1 MKSTIKTFINTY
13 GVNKVHYSIIVY
25 GASVIRVVNFNKTF
39 SISASDLKAAIDRQP
54 ALTGGPFLKGALQEA
69 FRVFEETV
77 GRPGAKKVLVVITD
91 KNSGARPN
99 TLATAVRPLEDKGVL
114 VISVGIGE
122 AVERSEL
129 NVISPNPMD
138 VISARL
144 NVNPSVLAERIMDR
158 ILKRNIPLVDV
169 GFAIS
174 AASID
179 SDYIF
184 ALMKRIINTIIDRYG
199 VLKVRFS
206 VIVYGS
212 KVTTRFTFDNP
223 KFTQEDLI
231 RAVNNTANVP
241 GTPDLEKALKEA
253 ETLFRK
259 TSRPNATKTFVVLSD
274 VVARGNDNA
283 LIALAARLRKSGVL
297 ILSVGFGAKVDQI
310 GNQMSKV
317 VITRSDYI
325 GIPDFITERPV
336 VVAETIM
343 FKALQA
349 NIPEIDLTFALS
361 ATSVFSKR
369 TFNLMKSTVNRII
382 QQYGITRIHYSV
394 IVFGSSPTTHFD
406 FSRTFPNKDDLI
418 RVVSN
423 LPKKSGDP
431 DLAKALESV
440 SKVYELKQVRPN
452 AKKVVVVILDKK
464 TVNTAKEL
472 NKNAVFLVDK
482 GVLAICVGVGSS
494 IDSKELQIITEE
506 KRNIIEVGIAKDSNE
521 LAKEIMAIILR
532 TSGYGQWAQWSTCS
546 KTCRYLGVAGTRR
559 RTRICEI
566 PELGCDGPELE
577 VRECNTEDCQ
587 GCRER
592 VPLNDTNY
600 SASSAIQP
608 ARFARLDTSNPGS
621 FRRAW
626 CANPRV
632 AGRYL
637 QIDLGET
644 VEVYQVATKGQEE
657 SNPSWVTSYVLS
669 ISEDGSSFVNYTQG
683 GQTRVFSGN
692 KDSSSVVFN
701 KLNATTPIQYVRFYP
716 ISFNEQP
723 CLQASVFG
731 CSAVI
736 IPPTEGFAADDDD
749 AGQGILIALWILAG
763 ILTFLLLL
771 ACLYYCCWHVCC
783 NKGKKRKGL
792 AAFKDTSSE
801 DGYLIEEDGNKAWR
815 LPAAAMAPTVPRVKT
830 PEDEVQEVSIE
841 MTEDVKPLGVIQFG
855 IETDETKDKHV
866 TAEEVHSETPKYSQ
880 EVAQIKSGAEMMT
893 MSSTDTGYRS
903 TERRRHKSETAAS
916 IGDAGATSAEWSY
929 RTEQKQSSAF
939 DNGAYMRSQEFVTEQ
954 SEPSQ
959 TRARRQELKR
969 SQSADE
975 LSTSN
980 YAMFEQRRGSSQ
992 QVVRGEMGRDGYM
1005 RMKETSQ
1012 ESVDVTDGRFQMGT
1026 IDVAIGGIGTPDTRR
1041 GSSQL
1046 YGMEEQEMSFSAD
1059 NGGRNVYYLD
1069 DGGYRTEEWYT
1080 RGGRRPGQL
1089 RNEGFRE
1096 IHVEHQPI
1104 YTEIQPDSE
1113 FQGIRHS
1120 RII

>member
-1 MKSTIKTFINTY
+1 MKSTVKTFINTY

-25 GASVIRVVNFNKTF
+25 GATVIRVVNFNKTF
-39 SISASDLKAAIDRQP
+39 PISANELKAAIDKQG
-54 ALTGGPFLKGALQEA
+54 ALMGGPFLEGALKEA
-69 FRVFEETV
+69 FSVFNERM

-91 KNSGARPN
+91 KNSGASPS
-99 TLATAVRPLEDKGVL
+99 TLATAVRRLEEKGVL

-122 AVERSEL
+122 TVERSEL
-129 NVISPNPMD
+129 KVISPNPMD

-158 ILKRNIPLVDV
+158 ILRRNIPLVDV

-174 AASID
+174 AASIK
-179 SDYIF
+179 SDNIF

-206 VIVYGS
+206 VISYGS
-212 KVTTRFTFDNP
+212 KVTTKFSFDNA
-223 KFTQEDLI
+223 KFTKEDLI
-231 RAVNNTANVP
+231 RAVNSTDSVP

-253 ETLFRK
+253 ETLFK
-259 TSRPNATKTFVVLSD
+259 TTSRPNATKAFVVLTD
-274 VVARGNDNA
+274 VVARGNQNA

-297 ILSVGFGAKVDQI
+297 ILSVGFGNEVDQI
-310 GNQMSKV
+310 GKQMNKV

-325 GIPDFITERPV
+325 GIPNFITERPV

-361 ATSVFSKR
+361 ATSVFSNE
-369 TFNLMKSTVNRII
+369 TFKLMTSTVNRII
-382 QQYGITRIHYSV
+382 QRYGITRIHYSV
-394 IVFGSSPTTHFD
+394 IIFGSTPTTHFD
-406 FSRTFPNKDDLI
+406 FSRTFPNKDVLV
-418 RVVSN
+418 RVVSR
-423 LPKKSGDP
+423 LPKKSGRP

-440 SKVYELKQVRPN
+440 KKVYELRQVRPN
-452 AKKVVVVILDKK
+452 AKKVVVVILDNES
-464 TVNTAKEL
+464 VNTAKEL
-472 NKNAVFLVDK
+472 KENAAFIVDK
-482 GVLAICVGVGSS
+482 GILAICVGVGSS
-494 IDSKELQIITEE
+494 IESKELQIITEE
-506 KRNIIEVGIAKDSNE
+506 DRNIIQVKGNKNPDE

-532 TSGYGQWAQWSTCS
+532 TSGYAQWGQWSTCS

-559 RTRICEI
+559 RTRDCEI
-566 PELGCDGPELE
+566 PELGCDGPAVE
-577 VRECNTEDCQ
+577 VKECNTEDCE
-587 GCRER
+587 GCQEKLS
-592 VPLNDTNY
+592 LNDTNY
-600 SASSAIQP
+600 STSASAIQP
-608 ARFARLDTSNPGS
+608 ARFARLDTSNPGLS
-621 FRRAW
+621 RRAW
-626 CANPRV
+626 CADSRV
-632 AGRYL
+632 AGSYV
-637 QIDLGET
+637 QIDLGER
-644 VEVYQVATKGQEE
+644 VEVYQIATKGQEE
-657 SNPSWVTSYVLS
+657 SRPSWVTRYFLS
-669 ISEDGSSFVNYTQG
+669 ISEDGSSFLNYTQG
-683 GQTRVFSGN
+683 GQTKVFSGN
-692 KDSSSVVFN
+692 TDSSSVVFN
-701 KLNATTPIQYVRFYP
+701 KLNATTPVRYVRFYP
-716 ISFNEQP
+716 ISFNERP
-723 CLQASVFG
+723 CMQASVFG
-731 CSAVI
+731 CSSVI
-736 IPPTEGFAADDDD
+736 ISPTQTAVAGDDD

-783 NKGKKRKGL
+783 NRGKKRKGL

-815 LPAAAMAPTVPRVKT
+815 GPAAAMAPTVARVKT

-841 MTEDVKPLGVIQFG
+841 MTDDVKPLGVIQFG
-855 IETDETKDKHV
+855 IETEETKDKHV
-866 TAEEVHSETPKYSQ
+866 TADEVHSETPKYSQ
-880 EVAQIKSGAEMMT
+880 EVGQIKSGAEMLT

-916 IGDAGATSAEWSY
+916 IADAGATSAEWSY
-929 RTEQKQSSAF
+929 RTEQRQSSAF
-939 DNGAYMRSQEFVTEQ
+939 DNGAYMRSQEFVAEQ
-954 SEPSQ
+954 TGPSQ
-959 TRARRQELKR
+959 TRVQGQELKR
-969 SQSADE
+969 SKSADE

-1005 RMKETSQ
+1005 RMKETRQ
-1012 ESVDVTDGRFQMGT
+1012 GSVDVTDGGIQMGT

-1080 RGGRRPGQL
+1080 RGGRGPGQL

-1113 FQGIRHS
+1113 RFRHS